1 MADYVT
7 DIRQGLVTSLR
18 ERVRDQRVAKYL
30 LSIKF
35 DRLRY
40 LRDQKINFDYPI
52 TAIIGPNG
60 GGKSTVIGA
69 AACAYLQVKP
79 SLFFAKSHIGDEA
92 MQDWKA
98 EYEIIDKG
106 EKPEGFFTR
115 TAKFHNRKWV
125 RENAPR
131 RDVSYFGISRTVPA
145 SEKTIFQRISKRGF
159 APQGGLTTISP
170 NVAEKTARI
179 LGRPV
184 ERYQIGNITDRQQF
198 YVGQNDIGT
207 FSELHFGAG
216 EASVLRMVS
225 QLESLENASLVL
237 IEELENGLHPVAAAK
252 MIEYLF
258 DLSDR
263 KKTQIIFTTHSDV
276 TTDALPREAVWASVD
291 GRLQQ
296 GKLSVEAT
304 RAISGRVDRAVS
316 VFVEDEFAKLWL
328 EMILSRVM
336 RDDARSVGIYA
347 VSGDAAALKVH
358 QAHMINPAVES
369 KSFCVLDGDSPHQ
382 IENIAY
388 TSKLPGD
395 QPENFLYNFALERI
409 DQASA
414 MLSAMC
420 HFDVARQSD
429 FIKSVRGIPTSTA
442 DPHLYFSK
450 LGLELGFIAEQVIKR
465 AFITYWLD
473 NCGDAALAV
482 ARPVQDRLAEAK

>member
-1 MADYVT
+1 MVDYTT
-7 DIRQGLVTSLR
+7 DIRDGLKTSLR
-18 ERVRDQRVAKYL
+18 ERVREQKIAKYL

-35 DRLRY
+35 DRIRY

-52 TAIIGPNG
+52 TAVIGPNG

-69 AACAYLQVKP
+69 AACAYLQIKP
-79 SLFFAKSHIGDEA
+79 SLFFAKSHVGDEA

-98 EYEIIDKG
+98 EYEIIDKA

-125 RENAPR
+125 RESAPK
-131 RDVSYFGISRTVPA
+131 RDVRYFGISRTVPA
-145 SEKTIFQRISKRGF
+145 SEKTIFQRISKKGF
-159 APQGGLTTISP
+159 SPQGGLALISS
-170 NVAEKTARI
+170 NVAEKTALI

-184 ERYQIGNITDRQQF
+184 ERYMVGNITDRQQF
-198 YVGQNDIGT
+198 YVGQNDIGQ

-225 QLESLENASLVL
+225 DLEDLENASLVL

-263 KKTQIIFTTHSDV
+263 KKIQIIFTTHSDI

-316 VFVEDEFAKLWL
+316 IFVEDEFAKLWV
-328 EMILSRVM
+328 EMILLRHL
-336 RDDARSVGIYA
+336 REDARQVGVYA
-347 VSGDAAALKVH
+347 VSGDSAAIKVH
-358 QAHMINPAVES
+358 QSHMNNPAVETS
-369 KSFCVLDGDSPHQ
+369 SFCVLDGDSEQ
-382 IENIAY
+382 DISQVEFAF
-388 TSKLPGD
+388 KLPGD
-395 QPENFLYNFALERI
+395 QPENYLYNFALERI
-409 DQASA
+409 ETGAA
-414 MLSAMC
+414 MLCAMC
-420 HFDVARQSD
+420 HYDVARQGD
-429 FIKSVRGIPTSTA
+429 FTKCIAAVPTNTA
-442 DPHLYFSK
+442 DPHLYFNK
-450 LGLELGFIAEQVIKR
+450 LGISLGFIAEQVIKR
-465 AFITYWLD
+465 AFITFWLD
-473 NCGDAALAV
+473 NNVDIAASIVEPIKEKLKN
-482 ARPVQDRLAEAK
+482 L